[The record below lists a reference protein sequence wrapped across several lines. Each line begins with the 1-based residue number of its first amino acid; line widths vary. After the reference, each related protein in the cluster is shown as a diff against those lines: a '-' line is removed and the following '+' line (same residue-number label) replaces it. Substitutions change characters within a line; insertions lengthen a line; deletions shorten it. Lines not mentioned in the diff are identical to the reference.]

1 MGLLHEDFEN
11 ISPFTCTIFS
21 VSGGGGGMHKE
32 PNTEGWCKTN
42 IEVLECILAQR
53 QLVWVGPV
61 CRMMEHKRT

>member
-1 MGLLHEDFEN
+1 MYN
-11 ISPFTCTIFS
+11 IFS
-21 VSGGGGGMHKE
+21 VWRGREWRVVRNGGMHKE